1 MLQNLPAITLN
12 DLKKGD
18 VVMVTGSAS
27 GTDRSRITAMMLI
40 TGDADFL
47 KRLIQ
52 LQGQPNRDGQNMSPG
67 LPSDVV
73 GGGGQNTPREQ
84 P

>member
-1 MLQNLPAITLN
+1 MIQNLPAVAIS

-18 VVMVTGSAS
+18 VVIVTGSQTGA
-27 GTDRSRITAMMLI
+27 DKSRLTAITLL

-52 LQGQPNRDGQNMSPG
+52 LQGRPNRDGQNMSPG

-73 GGGGQNTPREQ
+73 GGGSQNTTREQ